1 MTGSIVIDEDSTI
14 ATVRKRA
21 PLIFNF
27 LWVASQ
33 LDVLDQTPRAVVIGD
48 IALLLGVQ
56 PLFLG
61 LSLLRYF

>member
-1 MTGSIVIDEDSTI
+1 MIDEDSTI

-21 PLIFNF
+21 PPNF
-27 LWVASQ
+27 RISSGVASQ

>member
-1 MTGSIVIDEDSTI
+1 MIDEDSTI

-21 PLIFNF
+21 PPNF
-27 LWVASQ
+27 RISSGVASQ
-33 LDVLDQTPRAVVIGD
+33 LDVLDQTRAVVIGD